1 MTHVIVLM
9 LLFCGV
15 SGSATTEAPYS
26 PNEMSENI
34 TNDAVQGFSENITN
48 AVPFYDPFPVNQQ
61 DIDNLRQ
68 QLNQE
73 SIIRLSLT
81 NQMYSLLKDVIA
93 MKKQMGQMDSIIQEL
108 AHHKNSGNKNQIT
121 NFTIRNSDL
130 LNFRLSVL
138 YKKVPI

>member
-15 SGSATTEAPYS
+15 SGSTTTEAPYS
-26 PNEMSENI
+26 PNEQSENI
-34 TNDAVQGFSENITN
+34 TNDTVQGFSEHITN

-73 SIIRLSLT
+73 SLIRLSLT
-81 NQMYSLLKDVIA
+81 NQIYSLLKDVIA
-93 MKKQMGQMDSIIQEL
+93 MKKQMGQMESIIQEL
-108 AHHKNSGNKNQIT
+108 AHHNNSGINNQIT
-121 NFTIRNSDL
+121 NLTIRN
-130 LNFRLSVL
+130 
-138 YKKVPI
+138 